1 MPATYP
7 PGLTLRPIE
16 AWPGALT
23 SPRRRSPFSARW
35 SATLQLLTDELRHL
49 GTPGRPAA
57 AVLQIAMCEQDF
69 RLDGLPRANSQP
81 QHPGVILT
89 IDTAT
94 QGTLSFPSDRFVDW
108 QDNLRAIALV
118 LEALRKIDRYGI
130 TPGHEQYTGWRQ
142 LDSGS
147 APSSTADAE
156 DVLLQFG
163 AFRAPE
169 ETWRDVY
176 RRAVKA
182 THPDRGGRREDFE
195 RVQAAAER
203 LGVAS

>member
-57 AVLQIAMCEQDF
+57 AVLQIAMREQDF

-142 LDSGS
+142 L
-147 APSSTADAE
+147 TATEPTERAAQA
-156 DVLLQFG
+156 VLIQFG
-163 AFRAPE
+163 DGLGE
-169 ETWRDVY
+169 GDSWRDVY